1 MSLSKTRQIITG
13 HRRASSYGSSVIA
26 PGSTQGHTGAMQL
39 MRGHSQSDLYG
50 PQLYNP
56 YFCKQRVLL
65 SLFQCLKEI
74 LEFGTTKTIL
84 VLKHKKKR

>member
-1 MSLSKTRQIITG
+1 MQLSKTRQIITG

-26 PGSTQGHTGAMQL
+26 PGSNQGHPGAMQL

-65 SLFQCLKEI
+65 SELQIFR
-74 LEFGTTKTIL
+74 FRKTA
-84 VLKHKKKR
+84 KKSEV